1 LQKIDYKLN
10 KTFPNKSIQTMG
22 KPIVYPLAD
31 RIIKMVESATL
42 QMTAKAR
49 TLKSQGIDV
58 INLSIGEPDFDTPQ
72 FIKDAAKVA
81 LDQGYT
87 HYTPVS
93 GLIELKKAIQHKFK
107 RDNNM
112 EFSLDQI
119 VVSTGAKQSLANLC
133 MSLLND
139 GDEAIIFAPYW
150 VSYLE
155 MVQLAGGVPVVL
167 PTSIEHDFKVTP
179 AQLANAI
186 TPKTRMVL
194 FSSPCN
200 PTGSVYS
207 IDELRGLAKVLED
220 KNEIYI
226 VSDEI
231 YEYINYTGK
240 HASIGS
246 IEGVKDQVITVNG
259 FSKGFAMTGWR
270 LGYIGAPREVA
281 KATDKIQGQFTSG
294 ANSFSQKAAETAL
307 ESPLDEAHAMC
318 HKFQE
323 RRDLML
329 GLLNDIPGMIT
340 NIPQGAFYVFPDI
353 SYYFGK
359 KTPDGSHID
368 NPDELCEYL
377 LEQAH
382 VALVSGTAFGD
393 DKCIR
398 ISYAAS
404 DEQIKNACH
413 RIKEALALLS

>member
-1 LQKIDYKLN
+1 
-10 KTFPNKSIQTMG
+10 MG

-31 RIIKMVESATL
+31 RIVKMVESATL

-49 TLKSQGIDV
+49 ELKSQGIDV

-72 FIKDAAKVA
+72 FIKEAAKTA

-93 GLIELKKAIQHKFK
+93 GLLELKKAIQYKFK

-112 EFSLDQI
+112 DFNLDQI

-150 VSYLE
+150 VSYFE

-167 PTSIEHDFKVTP
+167 PTSIENDFKVSP
-179 AQLANAI
+179 AQLDNAI
-186 TPKTRMVL
+186 TPRTRMVL

-200 PTGSVYS
+200 PTGSVYTL
-207 IDELRGLAKVLED
+207 DELKALAKVLEN

-294 ANSFSQKAAETAL
+294 ANAFSQKAAETAL
-307 ESPLDEAHAMC
+307 ESPLDEARAMC
-318 HKFQE
+318 SKFKE

-329 GLLNDIPGMIT
+329 KLLSDIPGMKT
-340 NIPQGAFYVFPDI
+340 NVPQGAFYIFPDI

-359 KTPDGSHID
+359 KTADGSHID

-377 LEQAH
+377 LDTGH

-393 DKCIR
+393 DRCIR

-404 DEQIKNACH
+404 DEQIKEACH
-413 RIKEALALLS
+413 RIKEALAQLK